1 METRRADFRLFG
13 CLVTLL
19 IAAALLLTACGGD
32 DEPKDDVPTP
42 AAAPSGDRPQP
53 TVAPT
58 VVRATPSAAPTTAQ
72 VSLDEYTKI
81 CSGLS
86 LDGAIEEEEDFT
98 YRDISEFFGEYI
110 ELFESVEPPAE
121 FAVWHRAVLAYQRA
135 VKKATDDY
143 PAPKDEEVSDEFLLE
158 VLFPAGL
165 EHQAAIDAAVR
176 GMVPDIRDRL
186 VAADCIEGE
195 VTEAVS
201 VTELTVGKTEEA
213 VLDKPGQAARFSFLA
228 QQGERYLIEVAR
240 GTVPDFGFTTP
251 FSETRL
257 LLRLISAEGRDKLSE
272 SWVAPSSDTYFV
284 QVWAAPE
291 DGTGSFT
298 ITVRIDPRPDR
309 PSNVQYAWEGREIR
323 VTWDAVDGADYY
335 KIYYDD
341 FFPEGCGVD
350 EDGKPRFCEEL
361 ASRVDGTSFVHTEP
375 DAEENYYWVLAC
387 NSEGCSDF
395 RNKAAPPYEARPS
408 APTNVRHTVEGSG
421 IRLNWDAVDQADFY
435 KILHYYIASCLID
448 TVGHPGF
455 CEEVATN
462 LVATTYLHASPP
474 ANWTNLYYWVA
485 ACNKGGCSEIDYRN
499 PPVAFEDRSPAPARA
514 PTATPVPR
522 VAATAA
528 PTPRPTQV
536 PAATPEAT
544 PEPAPTAAPVATAAP
559 RPTPI
564 PEPTATADTG
574 ESQRPE
580 TPTNVR
586 YALEGATIE
595 VSWDAVDGANTYRV
609 FHHSSFDSACSLG
622 RDGTPRFC
630 DELAANVMETSYVH
644 AEPSGRGNY
653 YWVVACNESGCS
665 DVDSKNPAS
674 PIEVRPESPTNVRYA
689 REDSTI
695 RATWDAVA
703 GANFYKVY
711 HDDFFDDS
719 CRLGRD
725 GSPGFCEELAANVME
740 TTYIHTEPDEDENY
754 YWVIACNR
762 GGCSDVDSENPARE
776 AE

>member
-1 METRRADFRLFG
+1 MTVRVPTLQMLAIVAILLF
-13 CLVTLL
+13 
-19 IAAALLLTACGGD
+19 AASLMLSACGGD

-42 AAAPSGDRPQP
+42 AAVPSKDRPQP

-58 VVRATPSAAPTTAQ
+58 VVRATPTAAPTTARM
-72 VSLDEYTKI
+72 SLDEYTKI

-98 YRDISEFFGEYI
+98 YRDISELFGEYI

-143 PAPKDEEVSDEFLLE
+143 PAPEDEEVSDEFLLE

-176 GMVPDIRDRL
+176 GMVPDVRDRL

-228 QQGERYLIEVAR
+228 QQGERYLIEVVK
-240 GTVPDFGFTTP
+240 GTVPDFALNMP
-251 FSETRL
+251 FSETHRVVDFVF
-257 LLRLISAEGRDKLSE
+257 AEGRQTLSVT
-272 SWVAPSSDTYFV
+272 WVAPNSDTYFV
-284 QVWAAPE
+284 QVWADSE

-309 PSNVQYAWEGREIR
+309 PSNVQYAWEESAIR
-323 VTWDAVDGADYY
+323 VTWDAVDGAAYY

-361 ASRVDGTSFVHTEP
+361 ASRVDGTSFVHTSPET
-375 DAEENYYWVLAC
+375 EKNYYWVVAC
-387 NSEGCSDF
+387 NNEGCSDF
-395 RNKAAPPYEARPS
+395 RNEAAPPQEARPA
-408 APTNVRHTVEGSG
+408 APTNVRHAMEGSA
-421 IRLNWDAVDQADFY
+421 IRLSWDEVDGASFY
-435 KILHYYIASCLID
+435 KIFHFFVAVCDLRL
-448 TVGHPGF
+448 VGRSGF
-455 CEEVATN
+455 CEELAANIVG
-462 LVATTYLHASPP
+462 TTHLHASPDTRP
-474 ANWTNLYYWVA
+474 NLYYWVA
-485 ACNKGGCSEIDYRN
+485 ACNKGGCSEIDRSN
-499 PPVAFEDRSPAPARA
+499 PPVAIEDRSTRATRAPTVTPKPTAVPAPTPAPAPTVSPA
-514 PTATPVPR
+514 PTATAVPGT
-522 VAATAA
+522 AATVV
-528 PTPRPTQV
+528 PTP
-536 PAATPEAT
+536 E
-544 PEPAPTAAPVATAAP
+544 PTAAP
-559 RPTPI
+559 
-564 PEPTATADTG
+564 EPTDAD
-574 ESQRPE
+574 RPQ

-586 YALEGATIE
+586 YALEGSTIE
-595 VSWDAVDGANTYRV
+595 VSWGAVDGANY
-609 FHHSSFDSACSLG
+609 
-622 RDGTPRFC
+622 
-630 DELAANVMETSYVH
+630 
-644 AEPSGRGNY
+644 
-653 YWVVACNESGCS
+653 
-665 DVDSKNPAS
+665 
-674 PIEVRPESPTNVRYA
+674 
-689 REDSTI
+689 
-695 RATWDAVA
+695 
-703 GANFYKVY
+703 YKVY
-711 HDDFFDDS
+711 HDDFFDSS
-719 CRLGRD
+719 CKLSRD
-725 GSPGFCEELAANVME
+725 GSPSFCDELAANVVETSYVHAQPSGSGNYYWLVACNQAGCSGVDSNNPASPIEARPGSPTNVLYAREGSTIRVTWDAVDGANYYKVYHDDFFDSSCKLSRDGSPSFCEELAANVME